1 MIHLDYSIVYQIV
14 LFVVLW
20 LILNKLLFQPY
31 LRSLEEREHKTT
43 GAQHDSVELEHE
55 GAKIKAQFD
64 EKIAQGQTAGYAAK
78 EAINQDARQQR
89 EAILGRARDEATRT
103 LDQVRLEV
111 AAAMEQENRLA
122 AAAVSAVAAD
132 MVHKVLG
139 RRVG

>member
-55 GAKIKAQFD
+55 GAKLKAQFD